1 MAEIRTRASTFA
13 VLRRLKAGLG
23 PLWWYGALLFAV
35 NRIGDV
41 VNLYTGAFLIP
52 ALVPE
57 ADLGAVPPLLKLAG
71 FIATP
76 VGLLVLP
83 AEKYMNVFAG
93 RGEIGRAKALL
104 RDASCVA
111 LAFPAVVAAALLV
124 RPGPILERMSIAD
137 PRLLVFAV
145 LLGALGCV
153 KPLFLSAARAFG
165 TYSTVVWAGVPGPF
179 VRLAAMWLLARM
191 WPLRGFLMAQ
201 ALGDA
206 AGLALVVWAVLRFLR
221 AQRDPLEG
229 YGAYHGEMLRYAVP
243 PVLCSM
249 LVAAQGFIE
258 AFVIRQRLPASDSAA
273 NYFIEMLAM
282 IPFYFGDAITAFL
295 FPVISSR
302 YEHGE
307 KTGTVL
313 AQTMAISLL
322 LGLGSTALLFVF
334 SPWVLS
340 LREAWR
346 GALPF
351 AGLVAVVALGR
362 TFRMTAN
369 CFVLHEQACRRFG
382 FLWHY
387 GTLLAVSAVGLY
399 ALVGWGAFQGILP
412 ERLWA
417 AVDAWPRAT
426 LPFILC
432 WGAAWNGA
440 MLLAVLVQLM
450 ARRYAKRTGAD
461 PRTP

>member
-1 MAEIRTRASTFA
+1 MSEPHARSSTLA

-35 NRIGDV
+35 NRLGDV

-76 VGLLVLP
+76 VGLLLLP
-83 AEKYMNVFAG
+83 AEKYLNVFCG
-93 RGEIGRAKALL
+93 RGEMGKAKALL
-104 RDASCVA
+104 RDATGASAVF
-111 LAFPAVVAAALLV
+111 LAAVAAVFLLH
-124 RPGPILERMSIAD
+124 PGPILERMSIAD
-137 PRLLVFAV
+137 PGLLVFAV
-145 LLGALGCV
+145 ALGAIGCI
-153 KPLFLSAARAFG
+153 KPLYLSAARAFG
-165 TYSTVVWAGVPGPF
+165 NYSTVVWAGVPGSF

-201 ALGDA
+201 ALGDV
-206 AGLALVVWAVLRFLR
+206 AGLALAVWAVLGFLR

-229 YGAYHGEMLRYAVP
+229 YGAYRGEMLRYAVP

-322 LGLGSTALLFVF
+322 LGLGSTAVLFVV

-351 AGLVAVVALGR
+351 AGLVSVVALGR

-382 FLWHY
+382 FLWHF

-412 ERLWA
+412 ERLWV
-417 AVDAWPRAT
+417 AVDAWPRTT

-440 MLLAVLVQLM
+440 MLLAVLIHLAVRT
-450 ARRYAKRTGAD
+450 RRNHRG
-461 PRTP
+461 